1 MYIKTIKVLRICKV
15 LLINTN
21 LPPGIW
27 DVVKAFQLLPRI
39 NRKLPNV
46 KKQPKEVFIHGVQA
60 PACVQNRRTILNF
73 LIDFSFYFGN
83 VQISRKIL
91 KKVKWKKI
99 QFVDVLSKFLLIWD
113 WQKKQFPHL
122 PTCSQICICIY
133 MPDTHKAIL
142 SLYIDMMKFFTHT
155 IPPV

>member
-46 KKQPKEVFIHGVQA
+46 KKQPKEFFIQGVQA
-60 PACVQNRRTILNF
+60 PASVQNRRTILNF

-91 KKVKWKKI
+91 KKVK
-99 QFVDVLSKFLLIWD
+99 
-113 WQKKQFPHL
+113 
-122 PTCSQICICIY
+122 
-133 MPDTHKAIL
+133 
-142 SLYIDMMKFFTHT
+142 
-155 IPPV
+155 